1 MSIVSGEPLVR
12 SECLPFTAIPHTTPL
27 FSDYLY
33 NFPKVQEFYARPP
46 QLGAW
51 AADEARSIKY
61 DEARRAQ
68 IAGILDRQN
77 RAWNA
82 SPTTLENIAR
92 LGRGACA
99 IVTGQQVGLFGGPL
113 FSIFKALSAVHLAAE
128 ATKTVID
135 CVPVF
140 WLATEDHD
148 LAEVNHTFLLAPDG
162 TVKRVAT
169 TTHGAEN
176 APMSRIL
183 FGPEI
188 QQAVEEAA
196 SLLGETELT
205 DWLREFY
212 RPGETLGSAFAR
224 LFSAM
229 FEKFGVVL
237 LDASDPA
244 LHAMAA
250 PIYRQ
255 AVERN
260 AELTSELL
268 ARGKALEQAGYHQQV
283 KVTDSST
290 LLFAMRDGQRL
301 PIHRANTNHDEFRVE
316 TAKITRD
323 ALLRQVEETPHE
335 FSANVLL
342 RPVVQDYLLPTLA
355 YIGGPAEIA
364 YFAQA
369 GVVYEKLLGRV
380 TPTLPRFSATVV
392 ESKAR
397 DFMERYQLKFT
408 DLFHGPERLREQ
420 MAAHELPAEL
430 HISFEAADASLTES
444 LQQISSALEK
454 LDKTLVE
461 AAQGAGAKMHYQLQ
475 QLRGRAARAEL
486 RKSEVIARHAQFL
499 SSSLYPDKAL
509 QEREIA
515 GAYFVARHGR
525 EILDRLYHSTQV
537 CCLDHQI
544 IYL

>member
-1 MSIVSGEPLVR
+1 MSVVSGEQLVR
-12 SECLPFTAIPHTTPL
+12 AECLPFTAIPHTSPL

-33 NFPKVQEFYARPP
+33 NFQKVQEFYSRPP

-51 AADEARSIKY
+51 AADEAQRINY
-61 DEARRAQ
+61 DDRRRAQ
-68 IAGILDRQN
+68 ITAILERQN

-82 SPTTLENIAR
+82 APPALENIGR

-99 IVTGQQVGLFGGPL
+99 MVTGQQVGLFGGPV

-128 ATKTVID
+128 ATKTGID

-148 LAEVNHTFLLAPDG
+148 LAEVNHTFLLGPDV
-162 TVKRVAT
+162 TLERLAT
-169 TTHGAEN
+169 STHGTEN
-176 APMSRIL
+176 APVGQIA

-188 QQAVEEAA
+188 QEAVEQAV

-205 DWLREFY
+205 DWLRAFY
-212 RPGETLGSAFAR
+212 RPGESLGSAFAK
-224 LFSAM
+224 LFSAL
-229 FEKFGVVL
+229 FAKFGVVL
-237 LDASDPA
+237 LDASDA
-244 LHAMAA
+244 ELHAMAA
-250 PIYRQ
+250 PIYGQ

-260 AELTSELL
+260 AELTTELL
-268 ARGKALEQAGYHQQV
+268 ARGKTLEQRGYHQQV

-290 LLFAMRDGQRL
+290 LLFANRDGQRL
-301 PIHRANTNHDEFRVE
+301 PIHRANSNHGEFRVG
-316 TAKITRD
+316 TAKVTRD
-323 ALLRQVEETPHE
+323 ALLAQVADAPQQ

-369 GVVYEKLLGRV
+369 GIVYEKLLGRV
-380 TPTLPRFSATVV
+380 TPTLPRFSATIVDQ
-392 ESKAR
+392 KTGALI
-397 DFMERYQLKFT
+397 ERYQLKFT

-420 MAAHELPAEL
+420 MAAHDLPAEL
-430 HISFEAADASLTES
+430 HASFEAADASLTES
-444 LQQISSALEK
+444 LQQISGSLEK
-454 LDKTLVE
+454 LDNTLVE
-461 AAQGAGAKMHYQLQ
+461 AAQRAATKMHYQLRR
-475 QLRGRAARAEL
+475 LRGRAARAEL
-486 RKSEVIARHAQFL
+486 RKNEVIGRHSQLL

-509 QEREIA
+509 QEREIT

-525 EILDRLYHSTQV
+525 EILDRLYQSTQV

-544 IYL
+544 LYL